1 MSFNHKN
8 LYHPFNESYLGFF
21 IMDKNPNENAMH
33 YILEDIDLYVQPVEE
48 PVTAIVLVII
58 RVIWLLMTETIFF
71 KLYKM
76 ANNENGLL
84 KEVTCLYAL
93 TMMIT
98 APIGMV
104 SSLLRIG

>member
-1 MSFNHKN
+1 MFFNHKN
-8 LYHPFNESYLGFF
+8 LYHPFNESYFVFF
-21 IMDKNPNENAMH
+21 IQDKNPNENAM
-33 YILEDIDLYVQPVEE
+33 YFIIEDIDLYFQPVEE
-48 PVTAIVLVII
+48 PVTAIVFVII
-58 RVIWLLMTETIFF
+58 RVIWLLLTETIFF